1 MAKKEQGDKDTPVGA
16 LWLWSC
22 NKISL
27 VAMSL
32 CVCLYFLAPLCSFGW
47 FVALVGGYPFVSCIL
62 RFFGRILH
70 ACCINA
76 VACRQ
81 RNLRGARRYLQ
92 FTMAQQEER
101 KLISV
106 VANCKCN
113 LLKSFPDGRH

>member
-32 CVCLYFLAPLCSFGW
+32 CVVFLWLVCSFSRW
-47 FVALVGGYPFVSCIL
+47 VSFCQ
-62 RFFGRILH
+62 LH
-70 ACCINA
+70 SSLFWPDSPCLLHKCS
-76 VACRQ
+76 CLPPKE
-81 RNLRGARRYLQ
+81 RNLQ